1 MSAFPQ
7 VIDHYGNTVKT
18 ASALEISVQAVC
30 NYRDGRT
37 VPEKLCV
44 KIEQDTNKKFTRQ
57 MLRPD
62 DWKEIWPELIVKKA
76 A

>member
-1 MSAFPQ
+1 MNIFPQ
-7 VIDHYGNTVKT
+7 VVDHFGNTVKT
-18 ASALEISVQAVC
+18 ASALNISIQAVC

-44 KIEQDTNKKFTRQ
+44 KIEQDTEGKFTRKQ
-57 MLRPD
+57 LRPD
-62 DWKEIWPELIVKKA
+62 DWQLIWPELQKA